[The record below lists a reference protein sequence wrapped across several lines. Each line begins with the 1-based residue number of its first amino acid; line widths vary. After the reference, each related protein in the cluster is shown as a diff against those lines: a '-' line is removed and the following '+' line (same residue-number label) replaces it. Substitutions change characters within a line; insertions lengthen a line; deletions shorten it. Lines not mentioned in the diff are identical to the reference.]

1 MRHGSLHDAASGEA
15 LVPAVVCAE
24 SAGERMRGLLGRR
37 PLAAGEGLLLAPCT
51 SVHTFFMRYSID
63 LVYLDHDGRVLKVVP
78 ALPPWRLS
86 AARRAHATLELAAG
100 GALAAGLH
108 PGRRVL
114 FA

>member
-1 MRHGSLHDAASGEA
+1 MRQGSLYDAASGKP
-15 LVPAVVCAE
+15 LVPLVERAE

-37 PLAAGEGLLLAPCT
+37 PLAAGEGLLLAPCA
-51 SVHTFFMRYSID
+51 SIHTFFMRYSID
-63 LVYLDHDGRVLKVVP
+63 LVYLDRNGCVVKLVP

-86 AARRAHATLELAAG
+86 MARRAHATLELPAG

-108 PGRRVL
+108 PGRRVV